1 MSMSDAAGALFNF
14 RRKNKD
20 EDDTAPHVSTGDIPQ
35 VFAPTPTGAVPRHAA
50 CWRLS
55 ARPRPSGSSRL
66 RAGARS

>member
-35 VFAPTPTGAVPRHAA
+35 VFAPEPCHGTPPKT
-50 CWRLS
+50 
-55 ARPRPSGSSRL
+55 
-66 RAGARS
+66 